1 MTKSPSDIVE
11 SDRKVEYVRM
21 AVIKSALYL
30 LSQGIKPNKAYT
42 MAKCLAFASSVTGVL
57 YGRSRQ
63 GCKLAYEDLR
73 VHMKQLVPN

>member
-1 MTKSPSDIVE
+1 MTKSPSDVVE
-11 SDRKVEYVRM
+11 ADCKVAYMRM

-42 MAKCLAFASSVTGVL
+42 ITKCLAFASSVTGVL

-63 GCKLAYEDLR
+63 GCRLAYEDLR